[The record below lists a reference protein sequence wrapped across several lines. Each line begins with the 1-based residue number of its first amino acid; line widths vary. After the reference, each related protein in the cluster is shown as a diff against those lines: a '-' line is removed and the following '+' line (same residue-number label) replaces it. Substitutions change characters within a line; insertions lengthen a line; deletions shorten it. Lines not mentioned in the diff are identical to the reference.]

1 MRTPSRTRR
10 RPLSEDAGFS
20 LVELAV
26 YIVILGIISTII
38 AATTLSLFRSEAT
51 VSGLTTSASDAQNAT
66 TLLRADIRNARQ
78 FATSTDGT
86 TVTASVAGQSATVT
100 WQCVRWQVTGTGAER
115 TLTRSTRNDASAQT
129 WSSPVTLLSAIRPA
143 VTGSPYFAGG
153 AASGIAGSLTYNLRV
168 NTAEDGALNVTG
180 EFRNRA
186 QAAVATPATT
196 CFTP

>member
-1 MRTPSRTRR
+1 MNLLTRAQQRTQRA
-10 RPLSEDAGFS
+10 DAGFS

-38 AATTLSLFRSEAT
+38 AATTLSLFWSEAA

-66 TLLRADIRNARQ
+66 TQLRADIRNARQ

-86 TVTASVAGQSATVT
+86 TVTASVAGKTTPVT
-100 WQCVRWQVTGTGAER
+100 WQCVRWQVTGTGADR
-115 TLTRSTRNDASAQT
+115 TLTRSTRTDASAQT
-129 WSSPVTLLSAIRPA
+129 WSSPVTLLAAIRPA
-143 VTGSPYFAGG
+143 VSGSPYFAGG

-168 NTAEDGALNVTG
+168 NTAEDGALTVTG